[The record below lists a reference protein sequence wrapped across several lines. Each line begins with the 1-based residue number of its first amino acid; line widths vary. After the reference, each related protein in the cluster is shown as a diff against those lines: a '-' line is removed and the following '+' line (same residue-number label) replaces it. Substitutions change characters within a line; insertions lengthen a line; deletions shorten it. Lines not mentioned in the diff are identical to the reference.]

1 MVSVVITT
9 YKRPT
14 TLERAIESVLNQTYD
29 NIEIIVVDDN
39 NENSEDRIITEKL
52 MEKYLDNQKIKYI
65 KHKKNLNGAAARNTG
80 IKYSKGDYLTFLD
93 DDDELMNCKIE
104 LQVEKLEKSS
114 KDYGAVYT
122 GYEVLKNDKVI
133 KREISKESGVLK
145 KELLKMEWG
154 FGSGSNPLFKKDIV
168 ETIGG
173 FDVEF
178 RRYQDW
184 EFMMRIFDVCKI
196 CSVDK
201 ILLRIHS
208 DSRINVPNATSYVR
222 INKQYLNKFS
232 SYINSLNQED
242 KNIIY
247 RNHFLILAKIFINNR
262 NYKKFMIFYKK
273 AQNFSEIRLIEK
285 IKIAIT
291 FCITWSEI
299 ARNIYYF
306 FLSERVKIFSL
317 SSLD

>member
-1 MVSVVITT
+1 
-9 YKRPT
+9 
-14 TLERAIESVLNQTYD
+14 
-29 NIEIIVVDDN
+29 
-39 NENSEDRIITEKL
+39 
-52 MEKYLDNQKIKYI
+52 
-65 KHKKNLNGAAARNTG
+65 
-80 IKYSKGDYLTFLD
+80 
-93 DDDELMNCKIE
+93 DDELMNCKIE